1 MIFKSAKHS
10 ISRGYNKNYTPCRDD
25 ECEQL
30 YKEHIDSENT
40 EYASTAPSLF
50 NLLGE
55 KRRQRW
61 NEAALSIDFTH
72 SSRKAWQTLNSLT
85 GRSTLKTEKFP
96 VTANSIAAQ
105 LVQNGRFPNHDREF
119 TRQVSKEYIS
129 LWRSQSVDTDLAR
142 DFSGPDNIHA
152 EILIHAGD
160 HAKEWLRKFF
170 NNCPLTCELQR
181 ICRSK
186 GYCYRHT

>member
-1 MIFKSAKHS
+1 M
-10 ISRGYNKNYTPCRDD
+10 NNYTKNISTQRTQSIRLLQHHYSMCWMRNDD
-25 ECEQL
+25 
-30 YKEHIDSENT
+30 IDEMKLDRL
-40 EYASTAPSLF
+40 STLRILVAKS
-50 NLLGE
+50 G
-55 KRRQRW
+55 K
-61 NEAALSIDFTH
+61 
-72 SSRKAWQTLNSLT
+72 TLNSLT
-85 GRSTLKTEKFP
+85 ARSTLTTGKCP

-119 TRQVSKEYIS
+119 TGQVSKEYTS

-152 EILIHAGD
+152 EFLIHAGD

-170 NNCPLTCELQR
+170 NKCLLTCELQR

-186 GYCYRHT
+186 GYCYRYT